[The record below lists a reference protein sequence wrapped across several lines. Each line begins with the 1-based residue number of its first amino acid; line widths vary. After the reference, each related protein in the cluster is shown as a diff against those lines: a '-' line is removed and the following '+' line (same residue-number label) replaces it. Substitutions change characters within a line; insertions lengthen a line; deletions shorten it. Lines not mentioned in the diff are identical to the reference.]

1 MRQSSTEI
9 EIRYYVDHHG
19 RAPLV
24 EWMEELKDRRTRA
37 KIRLR
42 LDRLTRGLF
51 GDTKAL
57 GGGIEELRIHHGP
70 GYRIYYGRIGG
81 VVVLLLCGGTKDRQ
95 RRDIERARSYWVD
108 FLEAEYGKGKAKAEQ
123 GL

>member
-1 MRQSSTEI
+1 MRQFISAIT
-9 EIRYYVDHHG
+9 IRYYVDRHG
-19 RAPLV
+19 RAPFETWL
-24 EWMEELKDRRTRA
+24 EGIADRQARA
-37 KIRLR
+37 RIKIR
-42 LDRLTRGLF
+42 LDRLARGLF

-81 VVVLLLCGGTKDRQ
+81 LVVLLLCGGTKDRQ
-95 RRDIERARSYWVD
+95 RKDIARARAYWVD
-108 FLEAEYGKGKAKAEQ
+108 YLEATHGKDKTKTEQ